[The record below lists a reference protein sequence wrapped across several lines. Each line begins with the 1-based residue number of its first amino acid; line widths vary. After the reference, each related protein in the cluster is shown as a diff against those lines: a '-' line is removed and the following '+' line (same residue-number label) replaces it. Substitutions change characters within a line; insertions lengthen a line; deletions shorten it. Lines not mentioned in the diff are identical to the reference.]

1 MNCQILRTLYVRA
14 NGEIPCEDD
23 FGERLTLGWLPD
35 DPATPAIGRI
45 LENEAFGRIRA
56 AFARGEA
63 PWPEV
68 CRSCALLRP
77 DEAPVDE
84 LGRRVIEKLQ
94 IESSLACALRC
105 PDCSNLEQIRHRKGP
120 LHMTPEV
127 FAGLLGDLRNE
138 GFAVR
143 SVEYCGQG
151 EPLNNPRFP
160 GLLAT
165 ARRLYPEALQRVITN
180 GNHDYA
186 DRIGDAFLE
195 ETVVSVDGAPP
206 DAYARYR
213 VNGRI
218 DRALAFLRDA
228 VAAQRPRGGAV
239 IWKYIL
245 LASNDS
251 DVEIAEAGRLAEEI
265 GVTELRFVRTHSA
278 SRSIRAELPRL
289 PAGGGKVRIEAH
301 PSFFRNARSMAGRG
315 GVRISGAGG
324 AVHLDSLTIH
334 EDGTLRLVGWA
345 NAAQPVSEV
354 TVAVD
359 GAAPEPLPLTVP
371 RPDVRRQMPVFVSVV
386 CGFDVWVRASAAGS
400 AGPTVLEFRMVM
412 AGGGTS
418 RLLVDFEDRP
428 LPLWR
433 RAARR
438 AARMVRMA

>member
-35 DPATPAIGRI
+35 DPETPAIGRI
-45 LENEAFGRIRA
+45 LENDAFATIRA

-77 DEAPVDE
+77 DEQPVDE

-94 IESSLACALRC
+94 LESSLACALRC
-105 PDCSNLEQIRHRKGP
+105 PDCSNLQQIRHRRGP
-120 LHMTPEV
+120 LHMRPEV
-127 FAGLLGDLRNE
+127 LAGLLADLRNE
-138 GFAVR
+138 GFAVM

-160 GLLAT
+160 ELLAT
-165 ARRLYPEALQRVITN
+165 VRRFYPEALQRVITN

-186 DRIGDAFLE
+186 GRIGDAFVE
-195 ETVVSVDGAPP
+195 ETMVSVDGATQ
-206 DAYARYR
+206 ASYARYR

-245 LASNDS
+245 LASSDS
-251 DVEIAEAGRLAEEI
+251 DAEIAEAQRLAEEI
-265 GVTELRFVRTHSA
+265 GVNELRFVRTHSA
-278 SRSIRAELPRL
+278 SRSTRAELPLL

-301 PSFFRNARSMAGRG
+301 PSFFRNARSVPG
-315 GVRISGAGG
+315 GAGERIRGTDG

-345 NAAQPVSEV
+345 NAAQPVSEA
-354 TVAVD
+354 TVAID
-359 GAAPEPLPLTVP
+359 GAAPVPLPLTVR
-371 RPDVRRQMPVFVSVV
+371 RPDVLQQMPAFVSVV
-386 CGFDVWVRASAAGS
+386 CGFDAWVRGS
-400 AGPTVLEFRMVM
+400 PDRLAGPRVLAFRMVL
-412 AGGGTS
+412 AGGGAS
-418 RLLVDFEDRP
+418 RFLLDLEGRP
-428 LPLWR
+428 SPPWR

-438 AARMVRMA
+438 AARILRMP